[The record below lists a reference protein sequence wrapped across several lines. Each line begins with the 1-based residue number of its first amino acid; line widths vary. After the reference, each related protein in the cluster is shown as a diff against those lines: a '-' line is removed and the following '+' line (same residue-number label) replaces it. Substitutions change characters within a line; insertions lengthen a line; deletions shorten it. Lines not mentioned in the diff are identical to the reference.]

1 MRFGFA
7 MPQEGNADARAF
19 SREQKAGALLAFRVR
34 ALGCLVIALT
44 LLLRASG
51 EALAFYL
58 GMLGLLVATGWLFYQ
73 TTRTAWSAW
82 RRTMRWGRFALV
94 AADMAI
100 ITAALLVPAP
110 GTPEAW
116 PHAMQLRLGN
126 VGFLFLFLAFSGL
139 TYSPGLA
146 LWAGFAAGG
155 AWLAGVMWILGEGG
169 SFTRGAGD
177 FAAME
182 IGEIIA
188 TLLDPNYV
196 SVIAAAQEALLLLL
210 VGAVIAAAVWRGR
223 RQALRQIGAA
233 RERATLARYFSPD
246 LAEELTHGTASL
258 EEMKVREAA
267 ILFADIFGFT
277 THAEAM
283 TPEETIAFLREFH
296 ALATAEVFA
305 HRGTLNKFIGD
316 EVMASFGAIHPME
329 AAPAAALAC
338 AAGIAARV
346 RDWSEA
352 RVAAGLSP
360 VRVGVGVHVGE
371 VVVGNVG
378 DARCLELAVL
388 GDVVNVASRLQE
400 ATRAADACIVA
411 SIGALEAARAGSPE
425 LRPLL
430 DRFGL
435 LPGESVRG
443 KTGTV
448 RAAALRLPALD
459 HAREAKE
466 NSTSGKIR

>member
-34 ALGCLVIALT
+34 ALGCLVIGLT

-58 GMLGLLVATGWLFYQ
+58 GMLGLLVLTGWLFYQ
-73 TTRTAWSAW
+73 STRTRWSAW
-82 RRTMRWGRFALV
+82 RRTMRWARFALV

-100 ITAALLVPAP
+100 ITAALIVPAP

-155 AWLAGVMWILGEGG
+155 AWLFGVMWILGEGE

-182 IGEIIA
+182 IDAIIA

-210 VGAVIAAAVWRGR
+210 VGAVIASAVWRGR

-246 LAEELTHGTASL
+246 LAAELTQGAAGLEELR
-258 EEMKVREAA
+258 VREAT

-277 THAEAM
+277 RLAEAM

-305 HRGTLNKFIGD
+305 NRGTLNKFIGD
-316 EVMASFGAIHPME
+316 EVMASFGAIHPMDR
-329 AAPAAALAC
+329 APAAALAC
-338 AAGIAARV
+338 AAGIARRV
-346 RDWSEA
+346 SDWSEA
-352 RVAAGLSP
+352 RVARGLPP
-360 VRVGVGVHVGE
+360 VRVGIGVHFGK
-371 VVVGNVG
+371 VVVGNIG
-378 DARCLELAVL
+378 DSRCLELAVL
-388 GDVVNVASRLQE
+388 GDVVNIASRLQE
-400 ATRAADACIVA
+400 RTREESAAIVA
-411 SIGALEAARAGSPE
+411 SVDVLEAAGRDAPD
-425 LRPLL
+425 LAPLL
-430 DRFGL
+430 AAFTP

-443 KTGTV
+443 KLGAV
-448 RAAALRLPALD
+448 RCAALPRAAD
-459 HAREAKE
+459 FFSVH
-466 NSTSGKIR
+466 